1 MLIVFHSN
9 QMLSFSELHR
19 EAQTWK
25 VEMLGFL
32 KHVLIVVI
40 LLAQMYAT

>member
-1 MLIVFHSN
+1 MLIVINSN
-9 QMLSFSELHR
+9 QMLSFSELQR

-25 VEMLGFL
+25 VEMLGCL
-32 KHVLIVVI
+32 KYALIVVI

>member
-1 MLIVFHSN
+1 MLIVIHSN
-9 QMLSFSELHR
+9 QTLSCSELHR

-32 KHVLIVVI
+32 KHALIVVI

>member
-1 MLIVFHSN
+1 MLIVIHSN

-19 EAQTWK
+19 EAQTCK

-32 KHVLIVVI
+32 KHALIVVI
-40 LLAQMYAT
+40 LLVQMYVT